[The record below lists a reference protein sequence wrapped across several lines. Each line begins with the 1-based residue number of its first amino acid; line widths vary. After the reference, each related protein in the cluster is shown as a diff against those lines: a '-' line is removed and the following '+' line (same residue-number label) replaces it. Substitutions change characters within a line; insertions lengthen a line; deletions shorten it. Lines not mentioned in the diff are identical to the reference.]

1 MELIQATELD
11 KKTKA
16 VFSALAVPK
25 LGEKSK
31 SFQSLGLPSYLR
43 DWLVSQFVDDQG
55 NIDMAGVAA
64 YAHEKLPRRTDWE
77 NLKRRLVE
85 GNIVKFLTRIR
96 VSVDVRTG
104 EAFYSLPDLGFP
116 KSRNDAMVNKR
127 LLRDKGDALLARP
140 ECWGVVQLEWRQ
152 MKLPGESREHGVA
165 VLMDFQPFRAYN
177 HVDLEYFR
185 NARREFTTDEW
196 ICLLLLSI
204 DYNPWGF
211 TDDQE
216 RLTMLSRLMPFVSK
230 RLNLIELAPKST
242 GKTYV
247 FSQLSSYGWLVSGGS
262 LSRARLFYDIG
273 QKSEGLVRRSDIV
286 ALDEV
291 QTITFPDVS
300 EMRGALKGYLES
312 GEFKVGDYSG
322 TADASFVLLGNIP
335 KDAMQTDMNMFRYL
349 PGIFNESALLD
360 RFHGFVRG
368 WNLPRMRENMKA
380 GGWGLDTAYLA
391 EIMHDLREAT
401 DSRGIV
407 DQIVKSDLTAD
418 TRDTEAVKR
427 LCSAL
432 VKILFPHWRRV
443 DDVNLDDLDE
453 YCLQP
458 AIRMRKDIR
467 LQLHAMDPLEYS
479 ENLPNLHVQRG
490 ANSAP

>member
-1 MELIQATELD
+1 
-11 KKTKA
+11 
-16 VFSALAVPK
+16 
-25 LGEKSK
+25 
-31 SFQSLGLPSYLR
+31 
-43 DWLVSQFVDDQG
+43 
-55 NIDMAGVAA
+55 
-64 YAHEKLPRRTDWE
+64 
-77 NLKRRLVE
+77 
-85 GNIVKFLTRIR
+85 
-96 VSVDVRTG
+96 
-104 EAFYSLPDLGFP
+104 
-116 KSRNDAMVNKR
+116 
-127 LLRDKGDALLARP
+127 
-140 ECWGVVQLEWRQ
+140 
-152 MKLPGESREHGVA
+152 
-165 VLMDFQPFRAYN
+165 
-177 HVDLEYFR
+177 
-185 NARREFTTDEW
+185 
-196 ICLLLLSI
+196 
-204 DYNPWGF
+204 
-211 TDDQE
+211 
-216 RLTMLSRLMPFVSK
+216 MLSRLTPFVSK

-273 QKSEGLVRRSDIV
+273 QKSEGLVRRSDFV

-335 KDAMQTDMNMFRYL
+335 KDAMQTDMNMFQYL

-490 ANSAP
+490 ANSAL